1 MTAAAFG
8 WVLAVG
14 KQDRISWG
22 WSEQGRSRNV
32 PPLMTRA
39 PLDIWINPEQILKVT
54 NAILPFSR
62 APQKGIFE
70 IVPFSHTPQN
80 GTIAFVPFCHAT

>member
-1 MTAAAFG
+1 MDTDQEGIRSVRSGVEVLRSPGGTIPVRPMTAAAFG

-14 KQDRISWG
+14 KRDRISCG

-39 PLDIWINPEQILKVT
+39 ALVICINPKQIK
-54 NAILPFSR
+54 
-62 APQKGIFE
+62 KGFTQLSLS
-70 IVPFSHTPQN
+70 PM
-80 GTIAFVPFCHAT
+80 